1 MLALLVAGCSKDDEH
16 LPPMQPDEGAVA
28 MALQFD
34 VPGVTAEDI
43 NLYVFDGSD
52 RLCYRKF
59 FANAKA
65 LASELLILKQ
75 ETHNIVAVLNCG
87 EELMPPSVRA
97 TQPDVSFA
105 ACIEWLKSIE
115 EEYPKMLTGWAMHTV
130 QPGSNTVTLNVES
143 GTQGIKAGTIR
154 YMLRL
159 PLPTLPDYVPTRS
172 ATPYQLRAVA
182 EAYYKGTNNLALR
195 KVVATEADRTFDMTL
210 GAGSYDIRLWAD
222 YVPAGSKGDYYYITT
237 DTKAVTLAD
246 TKNYPAGSD
255 TKDAFYGTFSIDLA
269 NETQTQEV
277 ELIRPFAKYR
287 LVATDVERYRSLV
300 TNNGYP
306 PLGEAVIT
314 VQYQSYFPSSFN
326 ITSGAPNDAAT
337 DVKFVAKLGEIT
349 GESVE
354 IATDYVLVNGTE
366 SAVTVTIVL
375 SDRNGKVYG
384 RVPDVQIAYRRNH
397 LTTVSGDFLTAGK
410 TGGGIT
416 VDTEWDG
423 IYDVVF

>member
-1 MLALLVAGCSKDDEH
+1 MLVLLVAGCSRDDEH

-34 VPGVTAEDI
+34 VPGVTVEDI

-97 TQPDVSFA
+97 TLPDVSFA

-115 EEYPKMLTGWAMHTV
+115 KEYPKMLTGWAMYTV
-130 QPGSNTVTLNVES
+130 QSGGNAVTLNVES

-154 YMLRL
+154 CILNL
-159 PLPTLPDYVPTRS
+159 PSPTLPSYVPTRF
-172 ATPYQLRAVA
+172 AAPYQLRAVA

-222 YVPAGSKGDYYYITT
+222 YVTTGSTEDYYYTTT

-246 TKNYPAGSD
+246 TKNYLAGSD
-255 TKDAFYGTFSIDLA
+255 TKDAFYSTFTVDLQS
-269 NETQTQEV
+269 ETQTQKV
-277 ELIRPFAKYR
+277 EMIRPFAKYR

-306 PLGEAVIT
+306 PLDEAVIT

-326 ITSGAPNDAAT
+326 ITSGAPNNSAMG
-337 DVKFVAKLGEIT
+337 VKFVAKLGEIT

>member
-1 MLALLVAGCSKDDEH
+1 MLVLLVTGCSKDDEH

-28 MALQFD
+28 VALQFN

-52 RLCYRKF
+52 RLCYQKF

-97 TQPDVSFA
+97 TLPDVSFA

-115 EEYPKMLTGWAMHTV
+115 KDYPKMLTGWAMDTV
-130 QPGSNTVTLNVES
+130 LPGSNAVTLNVES
-143 GTQGIKAGTIR
+143 ATQGIKAGTIR
-154 YMLRL
+154 CILNL
-159 PLPTLPDYVPTRS
+159 PLPTLPSYVPTRS
-172 ATPYQLRAVA
+172 AAPYQLRAVA
-182 EAYYKGTNNLALR
+182 EVYYKGTNNLALR
-195 KVVATEADRTFDMTL
+195 KVVATEADRAFDMTL

-222 YVPAGSKGDYYYITT
+222 YVPTGTTEDYYYITT

-255 TKDAFYGTFSIDLA
+255 TKDAFYSTFSIDLA

-277 ELIRPFAKYR
+277 ALIRPFAKYR

-306 PLGEAVIT
+306 PLNEAVIT

-326 ITSGAPNDAAT
+326 LTSGAPNNSAT
-337 DVKFVAKLGEIT
+337 GVKFVAKLGEIT
-349 GESVE
+349 DETVE
-354 IATDYVLVNGTE
+354 IASDYVLVNGTE

-375 SDRNGKVYG
+375 ADRNGKVYG
-384 RVPDVQIAYRRNH
+384 RATDVQIAYRRNH

-416 VDTEWDG
+416 IDTEWDG
-423 IYDVVF
+423 IYDVEF